1 MVDDGRGRSVRLSRP
16 HKGSASGLVGS
27 EKTEVPDKVDR
38 VLDVDDDFDLD
49 LGKARPIFV
58 NS

>member
-1 MVDDGRGRSVRLSRP
+1 MVEAGRGRSVLLSRP
-16 HKGSASGLVGS
+16 HKGSTSGLVGS

-38 VLDVDDDFDLD
+38 VLDVVEDDLG
-49 LGKARPIFV
+49 LGKARPIFE